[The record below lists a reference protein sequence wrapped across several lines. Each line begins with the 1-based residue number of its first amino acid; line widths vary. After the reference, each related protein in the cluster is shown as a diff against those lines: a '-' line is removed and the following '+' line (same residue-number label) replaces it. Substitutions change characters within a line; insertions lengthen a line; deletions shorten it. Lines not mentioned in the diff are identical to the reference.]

1 VPDLCRAYSW
11 PSGLAGGG
19 VIAIIEFNGGWVG
32 KDIDAY
38 FRSAGLPV
46 PAVVD
51 VPVGTGRNDPNRH
64 PGNPA
69 ADPDREVALD
79 IEVAAAA
86 YAVATGSAASIR
98 VYWADAADWGAMGTA
113 ITAADGCDVCS
124 ISWGSDEANW
134 KAAAAAAGIDYPG
147 RLNMAAQAAAKA
159 GMVVFAASGDND
171 SSDGGPDPANVDLP
185 SSSPFVV
192 GCGGT
197 MKPHGANA
205 EETVWNDDPGN
216 PQGSGT
222 GGGFS
227 ELFSPMPAWQAGAP
241 HGPGRMVPDVAA
253 NADPYTGYNVF
264 VHGAQETIGGTSA
277 VAPLYAGCSPPS
289 AASWASSRRTSGS
302 TRPASTTS
310 PRATM
315 AISAP
320 ASAPTRAPASA
331 PRSPTS

>member
-134 KAAAAAAGIDYPG
+134 KAAAAAAGTDYPG

-171 SSDGGPDPANVDLP
+171 PPTTDRTRPMSTCPRPAR
-185 SSSPFVV
+185 SSS
-192 GCGGT
+192 
-197 MKPHGANA
+197 AA
-205 EETVWNDDPGN
+205 
-216 PQGSGT
+216 
-222 GGGFS
+222 
-227 ELFSPMPAWQAGAP
+227 AAP
-241 HGPGRMVPDVAA
+241 
-253 NADPYTGYNVF
+253 
-264 VHGAQETIGGTSA
+264 
-277 VAPLYAGCSPPS
+277 
-289 AASWASSRRTSGS
+289 
-302 TRPASTTS
+302 
-310 PRATM
+310 
-315 AISAP
+315 
-320 ASAPTRAPASA
+320 
-331 PRSPTS
+331 